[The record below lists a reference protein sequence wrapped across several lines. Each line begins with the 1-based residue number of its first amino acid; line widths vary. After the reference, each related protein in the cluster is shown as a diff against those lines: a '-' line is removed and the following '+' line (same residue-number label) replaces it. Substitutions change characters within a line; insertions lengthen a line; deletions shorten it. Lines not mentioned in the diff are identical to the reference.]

1 MGFCRSRVRLRRAA
15 GGALSQLRLAAGDRE
30 GARSDPAARAPALR
44 QGPALSALVSM
55 QAPGSAH
62 RQGPVP
68 GLPQSAR
75 ARQGALP
82 EVPHRAG
89 EARGVLLPA
98 QPRERARMSWEATA
112 YVKGLAADPAGAP
125 LTSKEKMVLFVLS
138 DCINPYTCEGWV
150 TGGLEA
156 LAEDALI
163 SKPGLLTVLKKLE
176 TRNLIRKDMRTH
188 PSGRSRSNVY
198 VFLQMPLK
206 AGKGKAALPLELP
219 RFSDRGGVK
228 PDLTV
233 RVKPDF
239 TLEGKVQTLPSLS
252 PNSVLVP
259 KTPPTVPPAGGVCAG
274 GGQAEEVLAELNRIT
289 GMHFKARHPNG
300 ALTSNGRR
308 VVAGLKNGYTA
319 DQLIR
324 VVRLKCRAWMGG
336 EMQKYLR
343 PKTLFAPEN
352 FDQYVAGLRRT

>member
-1 MGFCRSRVRLRRAA
+1 M
-15 GGALSQLRLAAGDRE
+15 
-30 GARSDPAARAPALR
+30 
-44 QGPALSALVSM
+44 
-55 QAPGSAH
+55 
-62 RQGPVP
+62 
-68 GLPQSAR
+68 
-75 ARQGALP
+75 
-82 EVPHRAG
+82 
-89 EARGVLLPA
+89 
-98 QPRERARMSWEATA
+98 
-112 YVKGLAADPAGAP
+112 
-125 LTSKEKMVLFVLS
+125 
-138 DCINPYTCEGWV
+138 
-150 TGGLEA
+150 
-156 LAEDALI
+156 
-163 SKPGLLTVLKKLE
+163 
-176 TRNLIRKDMRTH
+176 
-188 PSGRSRSNVY
+188 
-198 VFLQMPLK
+198 
-206 AGKGKAALPLELP
+206 
-219 RFSDRGGVK
+219 
-228 PDLTV
+228 TV

-352 FDQYVAGLRRT
+352 FDQYVAGLRDDAPAVQTSGQVGPRQGVAEPAPVSEPLPSCARRESIAASASPC